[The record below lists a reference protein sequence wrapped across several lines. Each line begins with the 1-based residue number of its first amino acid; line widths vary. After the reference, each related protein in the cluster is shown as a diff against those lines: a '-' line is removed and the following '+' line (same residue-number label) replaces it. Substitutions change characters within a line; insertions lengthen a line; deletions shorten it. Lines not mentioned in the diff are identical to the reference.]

1 MAMKTQLLAAAL
13 VLGFGASVAP
23 AATINATFDFTG
35 GQGHGTGYS
44 QSQGGLDLTVDGA
57 RYNGRTKSIFGN
69 ARVTWNGNGLGARS
83 GANDTSPKLDGDG
96 ANEILSF
103 FFSQVVR
110 IEQITF
116 AGIARG
122 SRADAFLNGLFQ
134 ASGRVL
140 PVLDLSVLD
149 RSGNP
154 VVTDDFGVGV
164 RRALSSLRIAS
175 VTVSYDDDV
184 PVVPLPAGL
193 LLLASGLGMI
203 ALLRRKRAAAVS
215 A

>member
-35 GQGHGTGYS
+35 GRGHGTGYS
-44 QSQGGLDLTVDGA
+44 QTQGGLDLTVDGA
-57 RYNGRTKSIFGN
+57 RYNGTTKALTGN

-83 GANDTSPKLDGDG
+83 GANDTSPKLDGEG
-96 ANEILSF
+96 ANEILGF

-116 AGIARG
+116 AGIRKG
-122 SRADAFLNGLFQ
+122 SRADVFLNSLFQ

-140 PVLDLSVLD
+140 PVLDLS
-149 RSGNP
+149 GNP
-154 VVTDDFGVGV
+154 VVTDNFGVGV
-164 RRALSSLRIAS
+164 RRALSAFRIAS
-175 VTVSYDDDV
+175 VTVSYDDGL
-184 PVVPLPAGL
+184 PAVPLPAGVV
-193 LLLASGLGMI
+193 LLASGLGMVG
-203 ALLRRKRAAAVS
+203 LLRRKRAAAVS
-215 A
+215 IRSS

>member
-1 MAMKTQLLAAAL
+1 MAMMKRMLAAAL
-13 VLGFGASVAP
+13 ALGFGASVAT
-23 AATINATFDFTG
+23 AATVNATFDFTG

-44 QSQGGLDLTVDGA
+44 QTQGGLDLAVDGA
-57 RYNGRTKSIFGN
+57 RYNGQTKSIFGN

-103 FFSQVVR
+103 FFSKVVQ

-116 AGIARG
+116 AGIRKG

-140 PVLDLSVLD
+140 PVLDLS
-149 RSGNP
+149 GNP
-154 VVTDDFGVGV
+154 LTTDNFGVGV
-164 RRALSSLRIAS
+164 RRALSSFRIAS
-175 VTVSYDDDV
+175 VTVSYDDGV
-184 PVVPLPAGL
+184 PAIPLPAGVV
-193 LLLASGLGMI
+193 LLASGLGMI
-203 ALLRRKRAAAVS
+203 ALLRRKRVAPISV
-215 A
+215 

>member
-1 MAMKTQLLAAAL
+1 MAMKTRMLAAAL

-35 GQGHGTGYS
+35 GRGHGTGYA
-44 QSQGGLDLTVDGA
+44 QTQGGLDLTVDGA
-57 RYNGRTKSIFGN
+57 RYNGRTKAIFGN
-69 ARVTWNGNGLGARS
+69 SRITWNGNGLGARS

-103 FFSQVVR
+103 FFSQVVK

-116 AGIARG
+116 VGIAKG
-122 SRADAFLNGLFQ
+122 SRADVFLNSLFQ

-140 PVLDLSVLD
+140 PVLDLS
-149 RSGNP
+149 GNP
-154 VVTDDFGVGV
+154 VVTDNFGVGV
-164 RRALSSLRIAS
+164 RRALSSFRIAS
-175 VTVSYDDDV
+175 VTVSYDDRL
-184 PVVPLPAGL
+184 PAVPLPAGA

-203 ALLRRKRAAAVS
+203 GLLRRKRSAV
-215 A
+215 

>member
-1 MAMKTQLLAAAL
+1 MAMKILLLAAAL

-122 SRADAFLNGLFQ
+122 SRADAFLNSLFQ

-140 PVLDLSVLD
+140 PVLDLS
-149 RSGNP
+149 GNP
-154 VVTDDFGVGV
+154 VVTDNFGVGV